1 MWDNPT
7 VQHQI
12 SQVARLRAALDA
24 LAEQVERFRFDL
36 PSAER
41 ARRRELKEELDRS
54 IRGYL
59 IPRLGD
65 LDGDVVAVVVG
76 STGSGKSTLVNTLA
90 RRKITETG
98 AVRPTTTT
106 PVVWCHTDRSDVY
119 RDGFLDAVNPTIVAD
134 EDPMLRGV
142 TLVDA
147 PDFDSVVTEHREIAE
162 DLLAVADLCVFVTS
176 AQRYADAVP
185 WEFLEQATRRG
196 VPTMFVINR
205 LPRDGRHGIVS
216 DYRRHLSTHGIAHDR
231 VTLVE
236 IEEQNVEG
244 GMLPGATV
252 SSITSELERLGDP
265 VDRHRVLID
274 ATRGTVGDVVT
285 RSGALASEVREDAAE
300 ARALAAVARSA
311 YEDEYDEVTR
321 SVANGTLIRKEV
333 AARWQKFLG
342 TGKFMKAVGDRLGSL
357 GRIFSEK
364 PSQVDPDARRAFA
377 TEVERHLDA
386 AAARSASAWELDR
399 AGKALLE
406 EGRLWRSTPGIEERL
421 ETTMEEW
428 VVDVGALVSEQGGD
442 RKRRAQIGSLGVN
455 AAAVVAMVAIFSQ
468 TGGLT
473 GGELGVAAGAAALQ
487 QKLLE
492 QAFGTAE
499 VRAMVS
505 GARDA
510 LLERLKGIFDD
521 EAGRFVER
529 VSSLAPPPPDELE
542 KAADAVRDA
551 AKRFYGT

>member
-1 MWDNPT
+1 
-7 VQHQI
+7 VEHLI
-12 SQVARLRAALDA
+12 SPVARLRASLDA
-24 LAEQVERFRFDL
+24 LAEQVEGLRFDL
-36 PSAER
+36 PSESR
-41 ARRRELKEELDRS
+41 SYRLELRDELTRS

-90 RRKITETG
+90 GKKITPTG
-98 AVRPTTTT
+98 AIRPTTTA
-106 PVVWCHTDRSDVY
+106 PVVWCHVDRADAY
-119 RDGFLDAVNPTIVAD
+119 RTGFFGAVEPTIVGD
-134 EDPMLRGV
+134 EELILRGV

-205 LPRDGRHGIVS
+205 LPADGRDGIVS
-216 DYRRHLSTHGIAHDR
+216 DYQRHLAERGVSRGD
-231 VTLVE
+231 VTLIE
-236 IEEQNVEG
+236 IGEQEVIDG
-244 GMLPGATV
+244 RLPASTV
-252 SSITSELERLGDP
+252 ALIKDALERLADP

-274 ATRGTVGDVVT
+274 ATRGTIDDAVT
-285 RSGALASEVREDAAE
+285 RCQQLAKEVRRDAGE
-300 ARALAAVARSA
+300 ARALADIARNAYTDQYAEVARSLK
-311 YEDEYDEVTR
+311 D
-321 SVANGTLIRKEV
+321 GTLIRAEV

-342 TGKFMKAVGDRLGSL
+342 TGRFLKAVGDRLGNL
-357 GRIFSEK
+357 GRMFTDR
-364 PSQVDPDARRAFA
+364 PSPVDPDARRALA
-377 TEVERHLDA
+377 MEVERHLDA
-386 AAARSASAWELDR
+386 AAARAADSWELDH
-399 AGKALLE
+399 AGRALLE
-406 EGRLWRSTPGIEERL
+406 EGRLWRSTPGLERRL
-421 ETTMEEW
+421 EEMMDEW
-428 VVDVGALVSEQGGD
+428 VIDVGTLVSEQGSD

-455 AAAVVAMVAIFSQ
+455 AAAVVAIVAIFSQ

-492 QAFGTAE
+492 QVFGTAE
-499 VRAMVS
+499 VRSMVS

-510 LLERLKGIFDD
+510 LLARLQTVFDH
-521 EAGRFVER
+521 ESSRFTER
-529 VSSLAPPPPDELE
+529 VVTLGSDSPVELE
-542 KAADAVRDA
+542 TATTAVRDA
-551 AKRFYGT
+551 AERFYGT

>member
-1 MWDNPT
+1 MWDNRT
-7 VQHQI
+7 VQQQI

-24 LAEQVERFRFDL
+24 LVEQVERFRFDL
-36 PSAER
+36 PSADR
-41 ARRRELKEELDRS
+41 DRRRALRDELSRS
-54 IRGYL
+54 VRGYL

-90 RRKITETG
+90 GKKITETG
-98 AVRPTTTT
+98 PVRPTTTA
-106 PVVWCHTDRSDVY
+106 PVVWCHVDRSGAY
-119 RDGFLDAVNPTIVAD
+119 GSGFLEAVDPIIVPGD
-134 EDPMLRGV
+134 EPMLRGV
-142 TLVDA
+142 ALVDA
-147 PDFDSVVTEHREIAE
+147 PDFDSVVTHHREIAE

-185 WEFLEQATRRG
+185 WEFLRQATRRG

-216 DYRRHLSTHGIAHDR
+216 DYRRHLTARGIVHGG

-236 IEEQNVEG
+236 IEEQDVEG
-244 GMLPGATV
+244 GMLPASTA
-252 SSITSELERLGDP
+252 SSIRDALERLTDP
-265 VDRHRVLID
+265 VDRHRVLIE
-274 ATRGTVGDVVT
+274 ATRGTVEDVVT
-285 RSGALASEVREDAAE
+285 RSGELASEVRKDGAE
-300 ARALAAVARSA
+300 ARALAGIARDA
-311 YEDEYDEVTR
+311 YADEHDVVVR
-321 SVANGTLIRKEV
+321 SLTDGTLIRGEV

-342 TGKFMKAVGDRLGSL
+342 TGKLMKAIGDRLGTL
-357 GRIFSEK
+357 GRVFSEK

-406 EGRLWRSTPGIEERL
+406 QGRLWRSTAGIEQRL
-421 ETTMEEW
+421 EAMMEEW
-428 VVDVGALVSEQGGD
+428 VIDVGTLVSEQGGD
-442 RKRRAQIGSLGVN
+442 RKRRAQMGSLGVN
-455 AAAVVAMVAIFSQ
+455 VAAVVAMVAIFSQ

-492 QAFGTAE
+492 QVFGTAA

-510 LLERLKGIFDD
+510 LLERLQEIFDD
-521 EAGRFVER
+521 EASRFIER
-529 VSSLAPPPPDELE
+529 VISLMPPAPEELDE
-542 KAADAVRDA
+542 ATRAVVDA

>member
-7 VQHQI
+7 VEHQI
-12 SQVARLRAALDA
+12 SPVARLRATLDA
-24 LAEQVERFRFDL
+24 LAEQVEQFHFGF

-41 ARRRELKEELDRS
+41 PHRLELRDELIRS

-90 RRKITETG
+90 GRKITETG
-98 AVRPTTTT
+98 AVRPTTTA
-106 PVVWCHTDRSDVY
+106 PVVWCHADRADAY
-119 RDGFLDAVNPTIVAD
+119 QTGFLESVEPTIVSGDAS
-134 EDPMLRGV
+134 MLRGV

-162 DLLAVADLCVFVTS
+162 DLLAVADLCIFVTS

-205 LPRDGRHGIVS
+205 LPTDGRHGIVS
-216 DYRRHLSTHGIAHDR
+216 DYRRHLATRGIANDE
-231 VTLVE
+231 VALVQ
-236 IEEQNVEG
+236 IEEQEVADG
-244 GMLPGATV
+244 RLPASTLAPV
-252 SSITSELERLGDP
+252 KDALERLADP

-274 ATRGTVGDVVT
+274 ATRGTVHDVVA
-285 RSGALASEVREDAAE
+285 RSGHLATEVRRNVDEI
-300 ARALAAVARSA
+300 RALANIANDA
-311 YEDEYDEVTR
+311 YGDQRDEVTR
-321 SVANGTLIRKEV
+321 SLKDGTLIRTEV

-342 TGKFMKAVGDRLGSL
+342 TGKLLKAFGDRLGSL
-357 GRIFSEK
+357 GRAFTDK

-386 AAARSASAWELDR
+386 AAARSAAAWELDH
-399 AGKALLE
+399 AGKTLLE
-406 EGRLWRSTPGIEERL
+406 EGRLWRSTPGIERRL
-421 ETTMEEW
+421 EEMIEEW

-492 QAFGTAE
+492 QAFGSAE
-499 VRAMVS
+499 VRSMVS
-505 GARDA
+505 GARGA
-510 LLERLKGIFDD
+510 LLERLQAVFDH
-521 EAGRFVER
+521 ESGRFTER
-529 VSSLAPPPPDELE
+529 VYGLAPPPPAELE
-542 KAADAVRDA
+542 ATAGAVRDA
-551 AKRFYGT
+551 AVRFYGS